1 MFLGF
6 RNGEAYLLAVHLKAG
21 VFPLWPTLITENVK
35 VTTFVCAIITGETLR
50 KAMGTDLN
58 LLTLRRDT
66 IKLDSTA
73 HLYQIMTS
81 HCFPYVHLLKW
92 SQILRLTCAGITTI
106 PGLLLNN
113 SRYVSTK
120 QEGNFRLTVNIW
132 GTNGSAYDRVIKKE
146 GEKHPKTKPPI
157 PGILTSCKQEQ
168 EIEEQHSRRIFYLV
182 HMKLTL

>member
-1 MFLGF
+1 
-6 RNGEAYLLAVHLKAG
+6 
-21 VFPLWPTLITENVK
+21 
-35 VTTFVCAIITGETLR
+35 
-50 KAMGTDLN
+50 MGIDLN
-58 LLTLRRDT
+58 LLTLRKDT

-92 SQILRLTCAGITTI
+92 SQILHLTCAGITTI

-120 QEGNFRLTVNIW
+120 QEGDLRLTVNIR

-146 GEKHPKTKPPI
+146 GEKHPKTHPPY
-157 PGILTSCKQEQ
+157 
-168 EIEEQHSRRIFYLV
+168 SRNID
-182 HMKLTL
+182 KLQTEARDRGAT